1 MNLAESITKKF
12 EADASSYSVTVLHL
26 GSEKTDG
33 IDHSWARPL
42 AREVIALLVQLLATA
57 QETADGTAL
66 VCNATVPP
74 VEDTLLREVDL
85 LQLAEKALLS
95 VELVTMCL
103 ESASEL
109 QAGTSGIAFI
119 PNNDH

>member
-1 MNLAESITKKF
+1 M
-12 EADASSYSVTVLHL
+12 TVLHL

-57 QETADGTAL
+57 QATADSTAL
-66 VCNATVPP
+66 VVVCNATVPP
-74 VEDTLLREVDL
+74 VEDTVLREVDL
-85 LQLAEKALLS
+85 RQLAEKAPLS

-109 QAGTSGIAFI
+109 QAGTSGSV
-119 PNNDH
+119 HTK

>member
-1 MNLAESITKKF
+1 M
-12 EADASSYSVTVLHL
+12 TVLHL

-42 AREVIALLVQLLATA
+42 AREVIALRLLVQLLATA

-85 LQLAEKALLS
+85 RQLAEKAQLS

-109 QAGTSGIAFI
+109 QAGTSAHTKRSLIE
-119 PNNDH
+119 

>member
-57 QETADGTAL
+57 QATADGTAL
-66 VCNATVPP
+66 VVVGNATVPP
-74 VEDTLLREVDL
+74 VENTLLREVDL
-85 LQLAEKALLS
+85 RQLAEKAQLS

-109 QAGTSGIAFI
+109 QAGTSGSVT
-119 PNNDH
+119 HTK

>member
-1 MNLAESITKKF
+1 
-12 EADASSYSVTVLHL
+12 VTVLHL

-57 QETADGTAL
+57 QERTDGTAL

-85 LQLAEKALLS
+85 RQLVEKAQLS
-95 VELVTMCL
+95 GELVTMCL
-103 ESASEL
+103 ESAFEL
-109 QAGTSGIAFI
+109 QAGTSAHTKRSLIE
-119 PNNDH
+119 

>member
-1 MNLAESITKKF
+1 
-12 EADASSYSVTVLHL
+12 VTVLHL

-42 AREVIALLVQLLATA
+42 AREGIALLVQLLATA

-74 VEDTLLREVDL
+74 VEDTALLREVDL
-85 LQLAEKALLS
+85 RQLVEKAQLS
-95 VELVTMCL
+95 GELVTMCL
-103 ESASEL
+103 ESAFEL
-109 QAGTSGIAFI
+109 QAGTSA
-119 PNNDH
+119 HTKRSLVECAAAAAVCRRC

>member
-1 MNLAESITKKF
+1 M
-12 EADASSYSVTVLHL
+12 TVLHL

-42 AREVIALLVQLLATA
+42 AREVIALRLLVQLLATA
-57 QETADGTAL
+57 PETADGTAL
-66 VCNATVPP
+66 VVVCNATVPP

-85 LQLAEKALLS
+85 RQLAEKAQLS

-109 QAGTSGIAFI
+109 QAGTSGSV
-119 PNNDH
+119 HTK

>member
-1 MNLAESITKKF
+1 MNLAESITKKI

-42 AREVIALLVQLLATA
+42 AREVIALRLLVQLLATA

-85 LQLAEKALLS
+85 RQLAEKAQLS

-109 QAGTSGIAFI
+109 QAGTSGSV
-119 PNNDH
+119 HTK

>member
-1 MNLAESITKKF
+1 M
-12 EADASSYSVTVLHL
+12 TVLHL

-74 VEDTLLREVDL
+74 VEDTLSLLREVDL
-85 LQLAEKALLS
+85 RQLSEKAQLS

-109 QAGTSGIAFI
+109 QAGTSGSV
-119 PNNDH
+119 HTK

>member
-57 QETADGTAL
+57 QATADGTAL
-66 VCNATVPP
+66 VVVCNATVPP

-85 LQLAEKALLS
+85 RQLAEKAQLS

-109 QAGTSGIAFI
+109 QAGTSGSV
-119 PNNDH
+119 HTK

>member
-1 MNLAESITKKF
+1 M
-12 EADASSYSVTVLHL
+12 ASTTVGHALSPERSLHFWSSCL
-26 GSEKTDG
+26 P
-33 IDHSWARPL
+33 R
-42 AREVIALLVQLLATA
+42 A
-57 QETADGTAL
+57 QETADGTPL

-85 LQLAEKALLS
+85 RQLAEKAQLS

-109 QAGTSGIAFI
+109 QVGTSVHTKRSLIE
-119 PNNDH
+119 

>member
-1 MNLAESITKKF
+1 MHLR
-12 EADASSYSVTVLHL
+12 SSYSVTVLHL
-26 GSEKTDG
+26 GSEKTHG

-42 AREVIALLVQLLATA
+42 AREGIALRLLVQLLATA
-57 QETADGTAL
+57 PETADGNAL
-66 VCNATVPP
+66 LCNATVPP

-85 LQLAEKALLS
+85 RQLAEKAQLS

-109 QAGTSGIAFI
+109 QAGTSGSV
-119 PNNDH
+119 HTK